1 MTTAHVPTWPILH
14 TAGAPEPRVLQ
25 DILGLAAAAAEADGN
40 PPLSEQTLVNL
51 KTAGAHPGS
60 LLVFAT
66 YAVDDDSA
74 GGDPAGAS
82 PDAEELAGVAVVSL
96 PRTGTAA
103 NPDGDDRAAEGAAE
117 GADEPG
123 VLELVVRPT
132 YRSQGVG
139 TALADAVQAHGLPN
153 LRAWSHGNHAAAV
166 SLATKNG
173 FAPVRELW
181 RMRQTRAALE
191 ETVLSPT
198 AEQISLPDGVVL
210 RAFQPGVDEQAW
222 LTANRAAFAHHAEQG
237 STTLEDLQ
245 ARMAED
251 WFDPAGFL
259 LAVRESDGQLLG
271 FHWTKVHPRSGDHP
285 AMGEVYV
292 VGVTP
297 EAQGMGLGKALTIAG
312 IEHLHGQG
320 LQAIMLYVDADNT
333 AAVALYRKLG
343 FTRWDVDV
351 MYAPQVAEASL

>member
-1 MTTAHVPTWPILH
+1 MTTAHVPTWPILR
-14 TAGAPEPRVLQ
+14 TTGAPEPRLLQ
-25 DILGLAAAAAEADGN
+25 DILDLAAAAAEADGN

-51 KTAGAHPGS
+51 RAADAHPDS

-66 YAVDDDSA
+66 YAVDGDSPA
-74 GGDPAGAS
+74 VSTGDPASAS
-82 PDAEELAGVAVVSL
+82 GDAEELAGVAVVSL
-96 PRTGTAA
+96 PRDEAA
-103 NPDGDDRAAEGAAE
+103 GESDA
-117 GADEPG
+117 G

-139 TALADAVQAHGLPN
+139 TALAGAVTAHSLPA

-166 SLATKNG
+166 SLAAKNG
-173 FAPVRELW
+173 FEPVRELW

-191 ETVLSPT
+191 ASVLAPASDQVT
-198 AEQISLPDGVVL
+198 LPDGVVL

-222 LTANRAAFAHHAEQG
+222 LAANRAAFIDHAEQG
-237 STTLEDLQ
+237 ATTLEDLQ

-271 FHWTKVHPRSGDHP
+271 FHWTKVHPRSGSHP

-312 IEHLHGQG
+312 IEHLHALG

-351 MYAPQVAEASL
+351 MYAPQVAGASL